1 MPAGCEPREPRRER
15 AFGVV
20 RNRPGE
26 DFGGAQPEQR
36 HRASCRFVELDV
48 VGDDEALECCAH
60 PRAGLPGDVEQDLL
74 LRHHHPEFADD
85 APLLV
90 QEQGPA
96 PLPGHELRDLVA
108 QHALQER
115 APVRTGHDQQRAL
128 RPGGDGCVVAQCP
141 EIRRERVSVGCI
153 AGHGVGLAEP
163 ASCVPDSPMAYT
175 DISYRVAESTAWIT
189 IERPEVK
196 NAFRPETVDEL
207 VAAFHAAWRDRTVAV
222 AVLSGA
228 NDTFC
233 SGGDQSGRDV
243 HGYGDRPGIGLDMAG
258 LHGALRGIPKPV
270 IAMVDGFAI
279 GGAPRL
285 HPLPPLTP
293 PTHCPAITC
302 AAASGEAPPCTIC
315 MKARVIPAGSRCWMM
330 LRP

>member
-1 MPAGCEPREPRRER
+1 
-15 AFGVV
+15 
-20 RNRPGE
+20 
-26 DFGGAQPEQR
+26 
-36 HRASCRFVELDV
+36 
-48 VGDDEALECCAH
+48 
-60 PRAGLPGDVEQDLL
+60 
-74 LRHHHPEFADD
+74 
-85 APLLV
+85 
-90 QEQGPA
+90 
-96 PLPGHELRDLVA
+96 
-108 QHALQER
+108 
-115 APVRTGHDQQRAL
+115 
-128 RPGGDGCVVAQCP
+128 
-141 EIRRERVSVGCI
+141 
-153 AGHGVGLAEP
+153 
-163 ASCVPDSPMAYT
+163 MAYT